1 MKKLIPIF
9 AAFVIFSCQEDE
21 VIIPV
26 KEQPTSPQPT
36 NPQPMET
43 EIFKF
48 DKNVSILDA
57 HYYKAPDGKD
67 YPAEAESFFKKTWT
81 LYEDPSVKSIE
92 LKKDSIIINEELKT
106 SKYKSTVEENN
117 LYVADGTRKLLL
129 GRIDKATNSFYLFQH
144 FESYAVVDTEN
155 GGSAYGKSS
164 SFGKI
169 TKDNIFPRIID
180 KPESLKQEGAY
191 VFWNNVEYKF
201 IK

>member
-1 MKKLIPIF
+1 MNKLLPIF

-21 VIIPV
+21 ATTPV
-26 KEQPTSPQPT
+26 KEQPTNPQPT
-36 NPQPMET
+36 ET

-48 DKNVSILDA
+48 DKKVSILDK
-57 HYYKAPDGKD
+57 HYYKGPDGKD
-67 YPAEAESFFKKTWT
+67 YPAEAETFFKKTWT

-117 LYVADGTRKLLL
+117 LFVADGTRKLLL
-129 GRIDKATNSFYLFQH
+129 GRIDKATNSFYLFKH
-144 FESYAVVDTEN
+144 FESYVVVDTEN

>member
-1 MKKLIPIF
+1 MNKLLPIF

-21 VIIPV
+21 ATTPV

-36 NPQPMET
+36 NPQPTET

-48 DKNVSILDA
+48 DKNVSILDK
-57 HYYKAPDGKD
+57 HYYKGPDGKD
-67 YPAEAESFFKKTWT
+67 YPAESETFFKKTWT

-129 GRIDKATNSFYLFQH
+129 GRIDKATNSFYLFKH
-144 FESYAVVDTEN
+144 FESYVVVDTEN

>member
-1 MKKLIPIF
+1 MNKLLPIF

-21 VIIPV
+21 ATTPV

-36 NPQPMET
+36 NPQPTET

-48 DKNVSILDA
+48 DKNVSILDK
-57 HYYKAPDGKD
+57 HYYKGPDGKD
-67 YPAEAESFFKKTWT
+67 YPAEAETFFKKTWT

-129 GRIDKATNSFYLFQH
+129 GRIDKATNSFYLFKH
-144 FESYAVVDTEN
+144 FESYVVVDTEN

>member
-1 MKKLIPIF
+1 MNKLLPIF

-21 VIIPV
+21 ATTPV

-36 NPQPMET
+36 NPQPTET

-48 DKNVSILDA
+48 DKKVSILNT
-57 HYYKAPDGKD
+57 HYYKGPDGKD
-67 YPAEAESFFKKTWT
+67 YPAEAETFFKKTWT

-117 LYVADGTRKLLL
+117 LYVADGSRKVLL
-129 GRIDKATNSFYLFQH
+129 GRIDKTTNSFYLFKH

-155 GGSAYGKSS
+155 GGAASGKSS

-201 IK
+201 AK

>member
-1 MKKLIPIF
+1 MKKLLPFF

-21 VIIPV
+21 VTTPV
-26 KEQPTSPQPT
+26 KEQPTNPQPT
-36 NPQPMET
+36 ET

-57 HYYKAPDGKD
+57 YYYKGVNGKD
-67 YPAEAESFFKKTWT
+67 YPAEAEAFFKKTWT

-106 SKYKSTVEENN
+106 SKFKSTIEENN
-117 LYVADGTRKLLL
+117 LYVTDGSRKILL
-129 GRIDKATNSFYLFQH
+129 GRIDKTTNSFYLFKH
-144 FESYAVVDTEN
+144 FESYAVVDPEN
-155 GGSAYGKSS
+155 GSSASGKSS

-201 IK
+201 VK

>member
-1 MKKLIPIF
+1 MNKLLPIF

-21 VIIPV
+21 ATTPV

-36 NPQPMET
+36 NPQPTET

-48 DKNVSILDA
+48 DKNVSILDK
-57 HYYKAPDGKD
+57 HYYKGPDGKD
-67 YPAEAESFFKKTWT
+67 YPAEAETFFKKTWT

-106 SKYKSTVEENN
+106 SKYKSIVEENN

-129 GRIDKATNSFYLFQH
+129 GRIDKATNSFYLFKH
-144 FESYAVVDTEN
+144 FESYVVVDTEN